1 VGGICRSDKTEG
13 DALTILDLEYG
24 NGLQHAAE
32 RARKDRPKSKREQA
46 ADKFNEARKLARE
59 ALEEESAAIEASK
72 LEAAMV
78 AEYGPRLK

>member
-1 VGGICRSDKTEG
+1 MGGVCGNETTEG
-13 DALTILDLEYG
+13 HALTIYAFEYG